1 MAARVANN
9 VCHLRLVPMCLSS
22 VRLRQRYLLEYDD
35 ASCSGAG
42 LRAYF
47 IETVIAG
54 MIASTRFIHQK
65 CPKQKENSG
74 ESPHMDTTFLHL
86 HTELARIDLLIH
98 RRLAAMERSAQEA
111 PAPDTNA
118 PTLHMSMDEALRI
131 LQQPFGVTPE
141 VEADEGV
148 DATYD
153 EALERLQVQIA
164 RVVADGSED
173 AISDETP
180 SESRLVHLVGVCGLT
195 RFDLDCFL
203 VALAP
208 AVDLRYERLYGY
220 LQDDLT
226 RRRAT
231 SNLMLDLLAPGGPER
246 LLYLERLS
254 ENAPL
259 VRKRLLRPV
268 AEPGILQPVLLN
280 QGFAANPSIVAWLL
294 GDFRPDDTLTDL
306 VEYRPGTGVETDD
319 SEESNEGGTSLLN
332 DEQRA
337 VIEGAVTQDAFLIVT
352 GKDRSIQRSAQRYLA
367 DFAGSPLLTF
377 DINVA
382 VRVVDIVR
390 ADLGLDLR
398 HDLRELVALFLR
410 DAALI
415 RATAAI
421 VGWDA
426 VLVDGAPPPQ
436 LLNLLSEYPGPVTIA
451 SDDLWRSH
459 AVARTRRFTWLT
471 LPIPDYAQRRELLG
485 TLVEGV
491 ESEEEINVAGIAG
504 RYRLT
509 GEQMED
515 VISTAL
521 DRAEQAGRTLRN
533 VDIYASAREHSSPR
547 LASLA
552 RKLSLRYDWEDLVL
566 PDDQVERLRELV
578 SMVQGR
584 AQVLDEWGL
593 ARKLASSYGVTALFS
608 GSPGTGKTM
617 AAEVIAKVLE
627 LDVFKIDLSGM
638 VSKYIGE
645 TEKNLEKVFAE
656 AESTSAILFF
666 DEADAIFGKRS
677 EVKDAH
683 DRYANIETSYLLQR
697 MEAYDGV
704 TILSTNLRANLDE
717 AFTRRMQV
725 IVDFPFPDDEQRL
738 RIWQTLF
745 PQQIPCADDVDL
757 TVMARRFKIA
767 GGSIRNVLI
776 SAAYFAAADG
786 GELNMRHLMHG
797 TRRELQ
803 KLGRL
808 TEEKDFS
815 HDSLR

>member
-1 MAARVANN
+1 
-9 VCHLRLVPMCLSS
+9 
-22 VRLRQRYLLEYDD
+22 
-35 ASCSGAG
+35 
-42 LRAYF
+42 
-47 IETVIAG
+47 
-54 MIASTRFIHQK
+54 
-65 CPKQKENSG
+65 
-74 ESPHMDTTFLHL
+74 MDTTFVHL

-98 RRLAAMERSAQEA
+98 RRLAAMERSVQDA
-111 PAPDTNA
+111 PAPEANA

-131 LQQPFGVTPE
+131 LQQPFGVAPE
-141 VEADEGV
+141 AETDESV
-148 DATYD
+148 DANYE
-153 EALERLQVQIA
+153 EALERLQDQIA
-164 RVVADGSED
+164 RVVADGAESD
-173 AISDETP
+173 ASDG
-180 SESRLVHLVGVCGLT
+180 SFAESRLVHLVGVCGLT

-231 SNLMLDLLAPGGPER
+231 SNLMLDLLAPSGPER

-259 VRKRLLRPV
+259 VRKRLLQPV

-294 GDFRPDDTLTDL
+294 GDFRPDDALTDL
-306 VEYRPGTGVETDD
+306 VTYRREVDAETANG
-319 SEESNEGGTSLLN
+319 EESSEGSANLLN
-332 DEQRA
+332 DDQRA
-337 VIEGAVTQDAFLIVT
+337 AIEGAVAQDAFLVVT

-367 DFAGSPLLTF
+367 EFAATPLLTF

-382 VRVVDIVR
+382 VRVVDDVR
-390 ADLGLDLR
+390 AELGLDLR
-398 HDLRELVALFLR
+398 QDLRDYVALFLR

-436 LLNLLSEYPGPVTIA
+436 LLTLLSEYPGPVTIA
-451 SDDLWRSH
+451 SDEVWRSH
-459 AVARTRRFTWLT
+459 AVARSRRFTWLT

-485 TLVEGV
+485 TLVEGID
-491 ESEEEINVAGIAG
+491 SEEEINVAGIAG

-533 VDIYASAREHSSPR
+533 ADIFAAAREHSSPR

-578 SMVQGR
+578 GMVQGR

-593 ARKLASSYGVTALFS
+593 VRKLAPSYGVTALFS

-745 PQQIPCADDVDL
+745 PKQIPCANDVDL

-815 HDSLR
+815 HDTIR

>member
-1 MAARVANN
+1 
-9 VCHLRLVPMCLSS
+9 
-22 VRLRQRYLLEYDD
+22 
-35 ASCSGAG
+35 
-42 LRAYF
+42 
-47 IETVIAG
+47 
-54 MIASTRFIHQK
+54 
-65 CPKQKENSG
+65 
-74 ESPHMDTTFLHL
+74 MDTTFAHL
-86 HTELARIDLLIH
+86 QTELARIDLLIH
-98 RRLAAMERSAQEA
+98 RRLAAMERSAQDAPPVDASA
-111 PAPDTNA
+111 PA
-118 PTLHMSMDEALRI
+118 LHMSMDEALRV
-131 LQQPFGVTPE
+131 LQQPFG
-141 VEADEGV
+141 EAPRAEEEKQSE
-148 DATYD
+148 THYE
-153 EALERLQVQIA
+153 EALERLQTQIA
-164 RVVADGSED
+164 QVVADREKD
-173 AISDETP
+173 DEG

-208 AVDLRYERLYGY
+208 AVDLRYERLFGY

-259 VRKRLLRPV
+259 ARKRLLQPV

-280 QGFAANPSIVAWLL
+280 QGFAANPAIVAWLL
-294 GDFRPDDTLTDL
+294 GDFRPDDALTNYVTFHADPSAEGMQENGDAL
-306 VEYRPGTGVETDD
+306 VF
-319 SEESNEGGTSLLN
+319 GGALLN

-337 VIEGAVTQDAFLIVT
+337 AIEGAVTQDAFLVVS
-352 GKDRSIQRSAQRYLA
+352 GKDRSIQKAAQRH
-367 DFAGSPLLTF
+367 FAEYAGTPLLTF

-382 VRVVDIVR
+382 VRAVDDVR
-390 ADLGLDLR
+390 AELGLDLR
-398 HDLRELVALFLR
+398 HDLREMIGLFLR
-410 DAALI
+410 DAGLI

-426 VLVDGAPPPQ
+426 VLVDGAPPPH
-436 LLNLLSEYPGPVTIA
+436 LLALLSEYAGPVTIA
-451 SDDLWRSH
+451 SDELWRSH
-459 AVARTRRFTWLT
+459 AVARSRRFTWLT

-485 TLVEGV
+485 SLVEGI

-504 RYRLT
+504 RFRLT

-515 VISTAL
+515 VIATAL
-521 DRAEQAGRTLRN
+521 DRAEQAGRSLRN
-533 VDIYASAREHSSPR
+533 TDLFAAAREHSSPR
-547 LASLA
+547 LATLA
-552 RKLSLRYDWEDLVL
+552 RKLSLRYDWSDLVL
-566 PDDQVERLRELV
+566 PADQIERLRELV

-593 ARKLASSYGVTALFS
+593 VRKLAPSYGVTALFS

-745 PQQIPCADDVDL
+745 PKGVPCADDVDL
-757 TVMARRFKIA
+757 ATMARRFKFA
-767 GGSIRNVLI
+767 GGSIRNALI

-808 TEEKDFS
+808 TEERDFE
-815 HDSLR
+815 HDTLK